1 MTEPLTL
8 YDVFMA
14 MLLMGAV
21 LFGGILGGGMA
32 VIVAIKIFDLLDWI
46 ADAIER
52 IRYRHERKQR
62 DQCQ

>member
-32 VIVAIKIFDLLDWI
+32 VIVAIKIFDLFDWI

-52 IRYRHERKQR
+52 IRYQHERKQR